1 MKKKSFWSVMLAAS
15 LAWMSCPSFV
25 SAAETFDPVE
35 YVSPLVG
42 TQSTFELSTG
52 NTYPAIA
59 RPWGMNFWT
68 PQTGKMGDGWQYVYT
83 ANKIRGFKQTHQP
96 SPWINDYGQFV
107 IMPVVGSPEFD
118 QDKRAS
124 WFSHKGEIAKA
135 YYYKVY
141 LAEHDVV
148 TELTPTDRAALFR
161 FTFPENDHSY
171 IVVDALDKGS
181 YVKVIPEEN
190 KIIGYTT
197 KNSGG
202 VPDNFKNYFII
213 QFDKPFTYK
222 ATFADGTLSEGN
234 VEQQANHAG
243 AVIGFKTKKGE
254 IVHAKVASSFIS
266 YEQAAINMKE
276 LGNDSFDTLV
286 QKGKEAWNDVLSKIE
301 VEGGNLDRYRTF
313 YSCLYRSLLFPR
325 KFYELDANGK
335 VVHYSPYNGQ
345 VLPGY
350 MYTDTGFWDTFR
362 CLFPFLNLM
371 FPSVNKEMQEG
382 LINTYKESG
391 FFPEWASPG
400 HRGCMVG
407 NNSASVLV
415 DAYMKGVKVEDLK
428 TLYEGLIHGTEN
440 VHPKASST
448 GRLGYEYYNEL
459 GYVPYDVK
467 INENAARTLEYAYDD
482 WCIYKLAKDLKRP
495 KKEIDLF
502 AKRAMN
508 YKNLF
513 DKETNLMRG
522 KNKDGK
528 FMAPFSPL
536 KWGDAFTEGNSWHYS
551 WSVFHDPQG
560 LIDLMGGKDVFVQM
574 LDSVFAVP
582 PIFDDSYYGG
592 VIHEIR
598 EMTVMNMGNYA
609 HGNQPIQHMIY
620 MYNYAGEPWKAQY
633 WLRQVMNRMY
643 TPGPDGYCGDEDNGQ
658 TSAWYVFSA
667 LGFYPVCP
675 GTTQYVM
682 GAPLFKK
689 ATLHFENG
697 KSLVINAPA
706 NSAENFYIK
715 SLKFNGQNYTKNYLD
730 HNDLMKGAV
739 LDIEMDDQP
748 NKQRGIQTTDF
759 PYSFSTEKK

>member
-1 MKKKSFWSVMLAAS
+1 MKRLLLSIILAGCFCFLPAKNVNY
-15 LAWMSCPSFV
+15 A
-25 SAAETFDPVE
+25 D
-35 YVSPLVG
+35 YVNPLMG

-68 PQTGKMGDGWQYVYT
+68 PQTGKMGDGWQYTYT

-96 SPWINDYGQFV
+96 SPWINDYGQFS
-107 IMPVVGSPEFD
+107 IMPVVGKPEFD
-118 QDKRAS
+118 ENKRAS
-124 WFSHKGEIAKA
+124 WFAHKGETAKP

-148 TELTPTDRAALFR
+148 TELTPTERAAMFR
-161 FTFPENDHSY
+161 FTFPENEHSY
-171 IVVDALDKGS
+171 VVVDAFDKAS
-181 YVKVIPEEN
+181 SVKIDVANRRIT
-190 KIIGYTT
+190 GYSTR
-197 KNSGG
+197 NSGG
-202 VPDNFKNYFII
+202 VPDNFRNYFVIE
-213 QFDKPFTYK
+213 FDKAFTYK
-222 ATFADGTLSEGN
+222 AVVDNKTLIAESTETTS
-234 VEQQANHAG
+234 AHAG
-243 AVIGFKTKKGE
+243 AIIGFATKKGE
-254 IVHAKVASSFIS
+254 TVHARVASSFIS
-266 YEQAAINMKE
+266 EEQALQNLKE
-276 LGNDSFDTLV
+276 LGDDTFDTLV
-286 QKGKEAWNDVLSKIE
+286 EKGKDAWNDVLGRVE
-301 VEGGNLDRYRTF
+301 VEGGNLDQYRTF

-325 KFYELDANGK
+325 KLYEVDASGAI
-335 VVHYSPYNGQ
+335 VHYSPFNGK

-362 CLFPFLNLM
+362 CLFPLLNLIY
-371 FPSVNKEMQEG
+371 PSVNKEIQEG

-415 DAYMKGVKVEDLK
+415 DAYMKGVRVDDVA
-428 TLYEGLIHGTEN
+428 TLYEGLLHATEN
-440 VHPKASST
+440 VHPEISST
-448 GRLGYEYYNEL
+448 GRLGYEYYNRL

-467 INENAARTLEYAYDD
+467 INENAARTLEYAYND
-482 WCIYKLAKDLKRP
+482 WCIYKLAKELKRP
-495 KKEIDLF
+495 KKEINMF
-502 AKRAMN
+502 AHRAMN

-513 DKETNLMRG
+513 DKEILLMRG

-536 KWGDAFTEGNSWHYS
+536 KWGDAFTEGNSWHYT

-560 LIDLMGGKDVFVQM
+560 LINLMGGDDVFVSM
-574 LDSVFAVP
+574 LDSVFSVP
-582 PIFDDSYYGG
+582 PVFDDSYYGQ

-620 MYNYAGEPWKAQY
+620 LYNYAKQPWKAQY
-633 WLRQVMNRMY
+633 WLRQVMDRLY
-643 TPGPDGYCGDEDNGQ
+643 TPTPDGYCGDEDNGQ

-675 GTTQYVM
+675 GTDQYVL

-689 ATLHFENG
+689 ATVHFENG
-697 KSLVINAPA
+697 KTLEIKAPQ
-706 NSAENFYIK
+706 NSCTNLYIK
-715 SLKFNGQNYTKNYLD
+715 DMKVNGAEYSKNYVTHSLLQNGGVVD
-730 HNDLMKGAV
+730 CVMSDT
-739 LDIEMDDQP
+739 P
-748 NKQRGIQTTDF
+748 NMERGIGMEDV
-759 PYSFSTEKK
+759 PYSFSGEK

>member
-1 MKKKSFWSVMLAAS
+1 MKRLLLSIILAGCFCF
-15 LAWMSCPSFV
+15 L
-25 SAAETFDPVE
+25 SAKNVNYAD
-35 YVSPLVG
+35 YVNPLMG

-68 PQTGKMGDGWQYVYT
+68 PQTGKMGDGWQYTYT

-96 SPWINDYGQFV
+96 SPWINDYGQFS
-107 IMPVVGSPEFD
+107 IMPVVGKPEFD
-118 QDKRAS
+118 ENKRAS
-124 WFSHKGEIAKA
+124 WFAHKGETAKP

-148 TELTPTDRAALFR
+148 TELTPTERAAMFR
-161 FTFPENDHSY
+161 FTFPENEHSY
-171 IVVDALDKGS
+171 VVVDAFDKAS
-181 YVKVIPEEN
+181 SVKIDVANRRIT
-190 KIIGYTT
+190 GYSTR
-197 KNSGG
+197 NSGG
-202 VPDNFKNYFII
+202 VPDNFRNYFVIE
-213 QFDKPFTYK
+213 FDKAFTYK
-222 ATFADGTLSEGN
+222 AVVDNKTLIAESTETTS
-234 VEQQANHAG
+234 AHAG
-243 AVIGFKTKKGE
+243 AIIGFATKKGE
-254 IVHAKVASSFIS
+254 TVHARVASSFIS
-266 YEQAAINMKE
+266 EEQALQNLKE
-276 LGNDSFDTLV
+276 LGDDTFDTLV
-286 QKGKEAWNDVLSKIE
+286 EKGKDAWSDVLGRVE
-301 VEGGNLDRYRTF
+301 VEGGNLAQYRTF

-325 KFYELDANGK
+325 KLYEVDASGAI
-335 VVHYSPYNGQ
+335 VHYSPFNGK

-362 CLFPFLNLM
+362 CLFPLLNLIY
-371 FPSVNKEMQEG
+371 PSVNKEIQEG

-415 DAYMKGVKVEDLK
+415 DAYMKGVRVDDVA
-428 TLYEGLIHGTEN
+428 TLYEGLLHATEN
-440 VHPKASST
+440 VHPEISST
-448 GRLGYEYYNEL
+448 GRLGYEYYNRL

-467 INENAARTLEYAYDD
+467 INENAARTLEYAYND
-482 WCIYKLAKDLKRP
+482 WCIYKLAKELKRP
-495 KKEIDLF
+495 KKEINMF
-502 AKRAMN
+502 AHRAMN

-513 DKETNLMRG
+513 DKETLLMRG

-536 KWGDAFTEGNSWHYS
+536 KWGDAFTEGNSWHYT

-560 LIDLMGGKDVFVQM
+560 LIDLMGGDDVFVSM
-574 LDSVFAVP
+574 LDSVFSVP
-582 PIFDDSYYGG
+582 PVFDDSYYGQ

-620 MYNYAGEPWKAQY
+620 LYNYAKQPWKAQY
-633 WLRQVMNRMY
+633 WLRQVMDRLY
-643 TPGPDGYCGDEDNGQ
+643 TPTPDGYCGDEDNGQ

-675 GTTQYVM
+675 GTDQYVL

-689 ATLHFENG
+689 ATVHFENG
-697 KSLVINAPA
+697 KTLEIKAPQ
-706 NSAENFYIK
+706 NSCTNLYIK
-715 SLKFNGQNYTKNYLD
+715 DMKVNGAEYSKNYVTHSLLQNGGVVD
-730 HNDLMKGAV
+730 CVMSDT
-739 LDIEMDDQP
+739 P
-748 NKQRGIQTTDF
+748 NMERGIGMEDA
-759 PYSFSTEKK
+759 PYSFSGEK

>member
-197 KNSGG
+197 KNRGG

-301 VEGGNLDRYRTF
+301 VEGGNLDQYRTF

-560 LIDLMGGKDVFVQM
+560 LIDLMGGKEVFVQM

-620 MYNYAGEPWKAQY
+620 MYNYVGEPWKAQY